1 MPEAAIQSIDA
12 SAYSI
17 PTDAP
22 ESDGTI
28 EWNATGLVV
37 VKITGG
43 GASGLGYSYADKAAA
58 GIVKN
63 TLEPLLLQRDAFDI
77 PSLWLSMLKAVRNIG
92 RPGIASMAIAAVD
105 VALWDLKA
113 RLLQLPLASL
123 LGRVRERV
131 PIYGSGGFT
140 SYSEK
145 TLCAQ
150 LAGWADSGIRMVKMK
165 IGREPDNDNER
176 VRAARAV
183 LPADTELF
191 VDANGAYTRRQALRM
206 SEAFSDHDVRWYE
219 EPVSSDDL
227 EGLRWLRDHCPPAIA
242 IAAGEYG
249 PDLHYFRRMLEA
261 GAVDYVMPDVTR
273 CAGISGYLEIAAL
286 ARAFDTPVSSHCAPN
301 LSVHVGCAVPGQRH
315 LEYFH
320 DHARIERR
328 FFEGAL
334 QPRDGCLEPDPARPG
349 LGLEFKYQDA
359 ARYAL

>member
-1 MPEAAIQSIDA
+1 MPEAAIQSIDV

-37 VKITGG
+37 VKISGA
-43 GASGLGYSYADKAAA
+43 GASGTGYSYADKSAA

-63 TLEPLLLQRDAFDI
+63 SLEPVLLRRDVFDI
-77 PSLWLSMLKAVRNIG
+77 PALWLSMLQAVRNIG
-92 RPGIASMAIAAVD
+92 RTGIASMAIAAAD
-105 VALWDLKA
+105 IALWDLKA
-113 RLLQLPLASL
+113 RLLQLPLVSL
-123 LGRVRERV
+123 LGRVRERI

-145 TLCAQ
+145 TLCGQ

-165 IGREPDNDNER
+165 IGREPARDPER
-176 VRAARAV
+176 VRAVRDA
-183 LPADTELF
+183 LPPGVELF
-191 VDANGAYTRRQALRM
+191 VDANGAYMRRQARRM
-206 SEAFSDHDVRWYE
+206 AEAFADSDVRWYE

-227 EGLRWLRDHCPPAIA
+227 EGLRWLRDHCPPAMA

-261 GAVDYVMPDVTR
+261 GAVDYLMPDVTR

-301 LSVHVGCAVPGQRH
+301 LSVHVGCALSIQRH

-320 DHARIERR
+320 DHARIEQRL
-328 FFEGAL
+328 FEGAL
-334 QPRDGCLEPDPARPG
+334 RPNDGCLAPDLTRPG

-359 ARYAL
+359 ARHAV